1 MTERK
6 KKHYS
11 YIRYP
16 FSKTGWYCIAIGL
29 IAVLLTAVT
38 LVTAV
43 SSSSEVS
50 LFTASVGLSAILTD
64 LCGMVFLFN
73 ALKEKEK
80 NHIFTLIGGAML
92 AGVLMMWVYVFMF

>member
-1 MTERK
+1 MIEPGK
-6 KKHYS
+6 KRYS

-16 FSKTGWYCIAIGL
+16 FSRTGWYCIGIGAA
-29 IAVLLTAVT
+29 AVLLTGAA

-43 SSSSEVS
+43 RASSEVG
-50 LFTASVGLSAILTD
+50 LFTAAVGLSAILID

-80 NHIFTLIGGAML
+80 NHIFTLLGGAML
-92 AGVLMMWVYVFMF
+92 IGVLAMWVYVFML